1 MHCAIMQPTY
11 LPWVGYFNLISQV
24 DFFVFLDDVQ
34 FERRS
39 WQSRNRI
46 LLDGN
51 EHWLTVPVH
60 SERQTQRLDTIQID
74 FSQKWQRKHVL
85 GLEQAYRK
93 APYFEEIAIVLECLQ
108 QADGMNLA
116 NLNIQIIQIIAQA
129 LNLKAKF
136 ITASVLNLPDSRSQH
151 LLNICNALGCQ
162 EYLSPLGSQTYLI
175 EEGIFQ
181 KSSVELSFQ
190 NYTPQPYPQLKSS
203 IFKSH
208 LSILDLI
215 ANIGIQQTIQHV
227 TSSIS

>member
-1 MHCAIMQPTY
+1 MRCAIMQPTY

-24 DFFVFLDDVQ
+24 DIFVFLDDVQ

-46 LLDGN
+46 LLDGQ

-60 SERQTQRLDTIQID
+60 SERQSQRLDTIQID
-74 FSQKWQRKHVL
+74 FTQRWQRKHLL

-93 APYFEEIAIVLECLQ
+93 TPYFKEIKMILEYLG
-108 QADGMNLA
+108 QANGVTLA
-116 NLNIQIIQIIAQA
+116 NLNINIIQMISQM
-129 LNLKAKF
+129 LNLDTKLLS
-136 ITASVLNLPDSRSQH
+136 ASALNLPDSRSQH
-151 LLNICNALGCQ
+151 LLNICEKLECR
-162 EYLSPLGSQTYLI
+162 EYLSPLGSQDYLV
-175 EEGIFQ
+175 EDGVFQ
-181 KSSVELSFQ
+181 KSSVQLSFQ
-190 NYTPQPYPQLKSS
+190 NYTPQPYPQIKSP

-215 ANIGIQQTIQHV
+215 ANIGIKQTIQHV

>member
-1 MHCAIMQPTY
+1 MRCAIMQPTY

-24 DFFVFLDDVQ
+24 DIFVFLDDVQ

-93 APYFEEIAIVLECLQ
+93 TPDFKEIAMVLEFLQ
-108 QADGMNLA
+108 QAHGMTLA
-116 NLNIQIIQIIAQA
+116 NLNINLIQMIAQA
-129 LNLKAKF
+129 LNLNTQF
-136 ITASVLNLPDSRSQH
+136 ITASSLNLPDTRSQH

-175 EEGIFQ
+175 EDGLFQ
-181 KSSVELSFQ
+181 KSSVQLRFQ
-190 NYTPQPYPQLKSS
+190 AYIPQPYPQLKSS

-227 TSSIS
+227 ISAIS

>member
-1 MHCAIMQPTY
+1 MRCAIMQPTY

-24 DFFVFLDDVQ
+24 DIFVFLDDVQ

-46 LLDGN
+46 LLDAQ

-74 FSQKWQRKHVL
+74 FTQKWQRKHVL

-93 APYFEEIAIVLECLQ
+93 APYFEEIGMVLECLQ
-108 QADGMNLA
+108 QANGMTLA
-116 NLNIQIIQIIAQA
+116 NLNIQIIQMVAQVM
-129 LNLKAKF
+129 NLKTKF
-136 ITASVLNLPDSRSQH
+136 ITASSLSLPHSRSQH
-151 LLNICNALGCQ
+151 LLNICEALDCQ
-162 EYLSPLGSQTYLI
+162 EYLSPIGSQAYLI
-175 EEGIFQ
+175 EDGIFQ
-181 KSSVELSFQ
+181 ESSIQLSFQ
-190 NYTPQPYPQLKSS
+190 NYIPQPYPQVKAP

-215 ANIGIQQTIQHV
+215 ANIGIQKTVQQVI
-227 TSSIS
+227 SSVS

>member
-1 MHCAIMQPTY
+1 MRCAIMQPTY

-24 DFFVFLDDVQ
+24 DIFVFLDDVQ

-46 LLDGN
+46 LLDGQ

-74 FSQKWQRKHVL
+74 FTQKWQRKHVL

-93 APYFEEIAIVLECLQ
+93 APYFKEIAMVLECLQ
-108 QADGMNLA
+108 QANGMTLA
-116 NLNIQIIQIIAQA
+116 NSNIQIIQVIAQA
-129 LNLKAKF
+129 LNLNTKF
-136 ITASVLNLPDSRSQH
+136 ITASALNLPDSRSRH
-151 LLNICNALGCQ
+151 LLNLCEALSCQ
-162 EYLSPLGSQTYLI
+162 EYLSPLGSQAYLI
-175 EEGIFQ
+175 EDGIFQ
-181 KSSVELSFQ
+181 TSSVHLNFQ
-190 NYTPQPYPQLKSS
+190 DYTPQPYPQLKSS

-227 TSSIS
+227 TSAIS